1 MNGMI
6 ERIYSGMLMVGCASL
21 LLTFAACSDKDD
33 DGGGETVKPVVT
45 IDDEMK
51 LDVLN
56 AHYDIAIHG
65 GEDWEVTAMPAWMTA
80 DTLAGKSGEPLKVF
94 VESSDE
100 EADRRDTILVSL
112 KGGDYKSPQT
122 LKIPL
127 VQTGTEKMDDNAD
140 AHELSNAEMSLTYGV
155 GYGINV
161 LTIGQMR
168 RKYNIM
174 AQSPFV
180 PKKLIN
186 ALTLMGER
194 SAFFEEPLAQSRYE
208 TITGSSTEAIA
219 SQLGVNAKID
229 VGIKAFKLSVEGGY
243 QKSTESDKRY
253 IYAMQEI
260 QHITGSRYLRP
271 GVLRYLIQHADQK
284 PEYRDVFQTTF
295 KNRVAD
301 LKKDPT
307 DKRALKRLVDTY
319 GTHVI
324 VRGVMGGELKVSM
337 QMELTK
343 ETSESDIHA
352 ALDLSVKVI
361 NASGSVSKTDMSSA
375 VASNTRLGLQSYGGN
390 NVYTIR
396 PGQTFE
402 SFQEQVM
409 DPKNLE
415 EWVAGLKDEKNP
427 SASLIDMECIPLYD
441 LMPTQELSDAL
452 RNYIINDYQ
461 KSVVSD
467 YKPDLWVVNGY
478 ETEAEK
484 PGEGSVYIP
493 EIDMQIEARRNIFP
507 ELSSTEYS
515 TVIYSGKKDAVDHD
529 HGFFVGSKTRRPCK
543 LKYKTVEGTDK
554 KECEI
559 EEFDRLNPG
568 AISELYVDIRGDLTI
583 ATKSIRDLYQTCSIP
598 WERIQSLDGLTESF
612 HVDENMTLTG
622 KTDQMITIAEGVT
635 VTLAG
640 VEIKNQV
647 KCFSN
652 VTIVLKDN
660 TKNIINPL
668 GEYRSSQTAL
678 LLDGR
683 EGSTFTFKGN
693 GRLEATA
700 DQASAIGD
708 GGGNIVIE
716 SGTIIALSYYGAGIG
731 TYGRGYPLGDII
743 INGGYIEARSNYAM
757 GTGIGAATVF
767 TTSGVMG
774 NININGGT
782 VYAEAPQSGFNDNA
796 AIGTGVYGR
805 CKNIFISKNVT
816 KVTAKTPWSTKIGAG
831 GYGRCGTVTI
841 EEGANVVYE

>member
-127 VQTGTEKMDDNAD
+127 LQTGTEKMDDNAD

-271 GVLRYLIQHADQK
+271 GVLRYLIQYADQK

-390 NVYTIR
+390 NAYTIR

-493 EIDMQIEARRNIFP
+493 EIDMQIEARRDIFP

-515 TVIYSGKKDAVDHD
+515 TVIYSGKKDAVDYD

-568 AISELYVDIRGDLTI
+568 AISELYVDIRGELTI
-583 ATKSIRDLYQTCSIP
+583 ATKSIRDLYQTCSMS
-598 WERIQSLDGLTESF
+598 WTHKEVLDNFTEDLRIYKDM
-612 HVDENMTLTG
+612 VLTG
-622 KTDQMITIAEGVT
+622 KTNHSIFINDGVT

-640 VEIKNQV
+640 VEIDNGYLY
-647 KCFSN
+647 CSGN
-652 VTIVLKDN
+652 TTIVLEEG
-660 TKNIINPL
+660 TKNIIRQNKENRHASCIVPSD
-668 GEYRSSQTAL
+668 R
-678 LLDGR
+678 
-683 EGSTFTFKGN
+683 GSTLTIKGN
-693 GRLEATA
+693 GRLEAYSG
-700 DQASAIGD
+700 DQSAAIGE
-708 GGGNIVIE
+708 GRGNIVIE
-716 SGTIIALSYYGAGIG
+716 SGTIIAQSDSDAPGIG
-731 TYGRGYPLGDII
+731 VTLLYGGMGNVT
-743 INGGYIEARSNYAM
+743 INGGYVEARCLSGR
-757 GTGIGAATVF
+757 GTGIGA
-767 TTSGVMG
+767 TTSYHGIG
-774 NININGGT
+774 NIYINGGT
-782 VYAEAPQSGFNDNA
+782 VYAEAPSGLGWGNA
-796 AIGTGVYGR
+796 AIGTGHFGK
-805 CKNIFISKNVT
+805 CGDIFISKNVT
-816 KVTAKTPWSTKIGAG
+816 KVTVKTSHSTKIGPG
-831 GYGRCGTVTI
+831 SEGTCGNVTI